1 MDNLEKI
8 KQINEFKAKLK
19 DLSAEDLR
27 KLEQEKIKEAE
38 ENDEYTS
45 KLEFDIPS
53 DNYFDVANAIRMILN
68 KKTVE
73 WRFTFGMMS
82 MYDFWN
88 PQERAAKISYPMLD
102 STLRT
107 LGEMQFTGYDE
118 WVAVVIINKYFE
130 KLRQAYVD
138 ATEKI
143 YDIAAEHSAIVDEL
157 KIKDPNFANEMDNLG
172 I

>member
-1 MDNLEKI
+1 MDNLEKA
-8 KQINEFKAKLK
+8 KQISEFKASLKDMDVEKLK
-19 DLSAEDLR
+19 E
-27 KLEQEKIKEAE
+27 LEKEIIKEAE
-38 ENDEYTS
+38 DNDEYVA
-45 KLEFDIPS
+45 KLEFELPN

-73 WRFTFGMMS
+73 WRFTLGLVS

-88 PQERAAKISYPMLD
+88 PQEKAAKITYPMLD

-107 LGEMQFTGYDE
+107 LGEMQFTGYNE
-118 WVAVVIINKYFE
+118 WSAVIVVNKYFE
-130 KLRQAYVD
+130 KLREAYVT

-143 YDIAAEHSAIVDEL
+143 YDIASKHSAVIDEL
-157 KIKDPNFANEMDNLG
+157 KIKDPNFANEMDNMG

>member
-1 MDNLEKI
+1 MDNLEKV
-8 KQINEFKAKLK
+8 KQINEFKASLK
-19 DLSAEDLR
+19 DMDVEQLR

-45 KLEFDIPS
+45 KLEFALPS
-53 DNYFDVANAIRMILN
+53 ENYFDVANAIRMILN

-73 WRFTFGMMS
+73 WRFTLGLVS

-88 PQERAAKISYPMLD
+88 PQERAANITYPMLD

-107 LGEMQFTGYDE
+107 LGEMQFTGYNE
-118 WVAVVIINKYFE
+118 WAAVVVINKYFE
-130 KLRQAYVD
+130 KLRQGYVD

-143 YDIAAEHSAIVDEL
+143 YDIAAQHSAIIDEL
-157 KIKDPNFANEMDNLG
+157 KIKDPNFANEMDNMN

>member
-1 MDNLEKI
+1 MNDFEKV
-8 KQINEFKAKLK
+8 KQITEFKNSLK
-19 DLSAEDLR
+19 EKDVEELR
-27 KLEQEKIKEAE
+27 KLEQDLIKQAE

-53 DNYFDVANAIRMILN
+53 ENYFDVANAIRMILN

-73 WRFTFGMMS
+73 WRFTLGLVS

-88 PQERAAKISYPMLD
+88 PQERPAKISYPMLD

-107 LGEMQFTGYDE
+107 LGEMQFTGYNE
-118 WVAVVIINKYFE
+118 WAAVVIVNKYFE
-130 KLRQAYVD
+130 KLRQGYVD

-143 YDIAAEHSAIVDEL
+143 YDIAAQHSAVIDEL
-157 KIKDPNFANEMDNLG
+157 KLKDPTFANEMDNMG